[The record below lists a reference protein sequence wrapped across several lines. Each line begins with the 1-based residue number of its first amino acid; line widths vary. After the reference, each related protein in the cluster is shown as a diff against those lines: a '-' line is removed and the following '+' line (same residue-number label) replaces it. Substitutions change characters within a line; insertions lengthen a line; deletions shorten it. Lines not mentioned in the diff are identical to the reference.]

1 MDRKGFMKKS
11 SIGLFAGFFASRGG
25 TARAQSDEKPAE
37 DKTKSFRHAWI
48 RSLVGHMDA
57 RLEEGQRTVLMESC
71 GRECARRGAV
81 KMAEPFK
88 GNVDG
93 LLAELEKHLGKD
105 HAAREGDHAFL
116 QYDQCYCPMVAGMEE
131 KLSGTWCQC
140 SRGWVLEMFETAAGK
155 PVKVELLQSI
165 LKGDPVCRFKIGLG

>member
-1 MDRKGFMKKS
+1 MERSTFVKKS
-11 SIGLFAGFFASRGG
+11 LAGLFAGFLASRGG
-25 TARAQSDEKPAE
+25 KAMTESDEKPAE
-37 DKTKSFRHAWI
+37 DKTQSFRHAWI
-48 RSLVGHMDA
+48 RSLMGQMDA
-57 RLEEGQRTVLMESC
+57 QMEESPKKALMESC
-71 GRECARRGAV
+71 GRECAKRGAV

-93 LLAELEKHLGKD
+93 MLAELEKHLGKD
-105 HAAREGDHAFL
+105 HAVREGDHAFL

-165 LKGDPVCRFKIGLG
+165 MKGDPVCRFRINLG